1 MKLIVMTRQDFFI
14 EEDKILTALFDEG
27 FEYLN
32 LYKPNAE
39 PVLSERLLSLLPE
52 NYRKKIIV
60 HDHYYLKNEFDLG
73 GIHLNDE
80 NDEITSAFKNKVSCT
95 CNDIF
100 NLGYKD
106 MRKKFQHIILNNTF
120 DGKYSDEELSNAS
133 RNGYINK
140 KVYAMGGINAETI
153 KKANDLGFGGVVLRG
168 DLWDKFDIHRQDN
181 YQDLINYFTKIK
193 KLIG

>member
-1 MKLIVMTRQDFFI
+1 MTRQDFFI

-52 NYRKKIIV
+52 SCHKKIIV
-60 HDHYYLKNEFDLG
+60 HDHYYLKNEYSLG

-80 NDEITSAFKNKVSCT
+80 NAEIPSAFKNKVSCT
-95 CNDIF
+95 CNDIL

-106 MRKKFQHIILNNTF
+106 IRKKFQYIILNDTF
-120 DGKYSDEELSNAS
+120 TGKYSDEELRRAS
-133 RNGYINK
+133 VNGYINK
-140 KVYAMGGINAETI
+140 KVYAMGGINADTI
-153 KKANDLGFGGVVLRG
+153 KKASSLGFGGVVLRG
-168 DLWDKFDIHRQDN
+168 DLWDKFDIHRENN
-181 YQDLINYFTKIK
+181 YQNLLNYFTKIK